1 MTSVGS
7 LHAQVDESGAPAVDS
22 DIPPFIYQAPNA
34 PALFGLDDEILVT
47 VWFTRNVRVTGTP
60 RIALDIGGVT
70 RHATFHSVGG
80 PGVVFVYRVQAGDLD
95 TDGLDIVAD
104 SLELNGGTIKG
115 TGDRVDAVLDHPTQA
130 STDTRRPVDG
140 VAPTVTLSGSNIQ
153 LDGPD
158 DLVTV
163 GVVFS
168 EPVTGLTLDDFA
180 VTNGSASTLTEDTTE
195 TAGTTYALKLK
206 PNRAGGTVTVQLPA
220 DSVQDA
226 VGIDNAASSAH
237 SIRVG
242 IPANIDPGAPP
253 FIFQSPGSPAYFG
266 LYDDIT
272 VIVTFTKKIVV
283 TGTPRL
289 ALDIGGDTRYANFQ
303 SAGGPLALFT
313 YSVQASDE
321 DRNGLD
327 IVADSLE
334 LNGGTIVGTSDNRDA
349 LLAHPSQAATDIRRR
364 VDGIIPTVTLSG
376 PGNSFQEPDQ
386 AKGVS
391 AVFSEP
397 VTGLTLD
404 DFTVT
409 NGTASNLAPI
419 TYVTAGTAY
428 LFEVLP
434 DGEGALTVDLP
445 AGAVTDAGGNGNT
458 AAAQLRLLVGDPA
471 TVTITPKTSN
481 PSEGRAVKFELL
493 RSKDNGERTVQV
505 QVSQTGDYLAGD
517 TSFGA
522 TITTAPVTVPVTF
535 LAGETSLTLTLDT
548 DDDYVPEDDGSVTL
562 TVLEDPTE
570 VGYLLGTPSAATATV
585 RDNDPQPYATVS
597 GHPVDPDSGVAYSGT
612 QLVEGR
618 AIQYTV
624 VRSRL
629 VGEQT
634 LDLQISQQ
642 GDFLAA
648 SHPDGLTVPADG
660 RIQITFGATSL
671 WKTFRLN
678 TVNDA
683 ITEDDG
689 SVTLTVLPRAGDPL
703 YPTPPEP
710 ETMEV
715 LDDDAPPTINVSAEA
730 ESVEEG
736 AWVGFTVT
744 RTNASD
750 EHERAIFVQL
760 EMIRVGDF
768 LYAGSNVVGPTRVS
782 LKFDEGD
789 FSKRQSFQSEDDQ
802 VSESDGAFIL
812 RVLPAAAADAGAY
825 LVGAPDNAV
834 TIIKDNDPPLV
845 SITPVAATVTEG
857 TDVEFRIS
865 RSGSTTQSLNV
876 PVNLIGHR
884 KIMTTATET
893 LAYGGQSALA
903 DTLVTIDAGATE
915 ATLTLTTQ
923 ADRVN
928 EGDGEITASIKRS
941 PEFLIEGTGSASV
954 LVQDDDI
961 PEVTLKWLSPTLT
974 LKDDVW
980 VGEIVEGTAIDYEVE
995 CSGNTLAPSA
1005 ANFHV
1010 FFELDDVYHLR
1021 VPSRKQELLNHPIF
1035 PAYNIDNTLRLPC
1048 SDQLSVHGLF
1058 TAHRGST
1065 ARRYT
1070 GPDEG
1075 EILIDLLPQ
1084 QLQVSDSIAKYCFLD
1099 SVYGAPRD
1107 IRFCPKFTLGA
1118 HTSARITVLNR
1129 NPTITVEALAD
1140 SVIEGEPARFRL
1152 KRIWNEENL
1161 DFHATA
1167 FGLTTA
1173 ATGNY
1178 ITAALPS
1185 GTRTFAAGEAEIII
1199 EIPTENDMR
1208 PRADG
1213 SVTLELLPGLSE
1225 TQALNIGGTYVVY
1238 DRIPGVTPAGKS
1250 SRTAT
1255 VEILNDD
1262 MFPLISVPDA
1272 SAEEGY
1278 PVELTVTLSDAHS
1291 QGITVDWSVADGTA
1305 VVGEDYSEHAGGTL
1319 TFAPGATE
1327 QTISV
1332 TTLEDRVPEEDE
1344 TFSLVFSNPVRVS
1357 LPVEEPVGTIT
1368 NDDMLPIVTV
1378 TAQDTPIAEGN
1389 SPWFVV
1395 SRQGFSDHRLEVTLS
1410 LTKDGVDMPDRI
1422 AAIPFGE
1429 MSHTFR
1435 VNHVDTYH
1443 PSKTEFV
1450 YVTTINE
1457 LATDYVIGTPGSATV
1472 TVLNDDVVRGWIV
1485 DTTVSPKT
1493 FDEAGDVI
1501 QFTYTLES
1509 QSNTSS
1515 GFPVTVH
1522 SKLFGEFELS
1532 SVAIESFGI
1541 KDFSREYTVTEEDV
1555 AAGIVS
1561 ENWHA
1566 DDGILPSPLSGGFAS
1581 LATDFKYILSAES
1594 TFDELLDD
1602 ENRGPFNVD
1611 IRRVDNNESSHDVR
1625 LYTVNG
1631 SAHAGTDYTAVD
1643 QDVTFAHDERKGFYI
1658 SIADDLTDEPSEY
1671 FEVFLVDADDSTKVY
1686 GYLVLSID
1694 DNDPAVVPHFT
1705 NNHRIS
1711 PSPGTNE
1718 SWPTTYGDFYV
1729 TVELHRE
1736 LADSTTVATT
1746 SGKTVEFTYQTVDG
1760 TAKAGED
1767 YSHVSGRIS
1776 IPPGSDKWSF
1786 RIPIIDD
1793 SIYEGAPPE
1802 TFSVELS
1809 DAVNID
1815 LPDVRAVYTIEIED
1829 DDDESAQ
1836 FILAVDPSSVT
1847 EDAGATTVTV
1857 TATVNEGALTEDTDV
1872 TISVVD
1878 ATATAGSDFEAVSD
1892 FTLTIP
1898 ADELSG
1904 TATFTLTPIDDGVIE
1919 TYRELFRVTGSASDL
1934 TAWPTNGVTL
1944 QILDDDERGVMIDP
1958 TALPLDEGQT
1968 DTYSVVLTSVPTGR
1982 VTVTPSVPADAPVT
1996 ISPATLTFTADD
2008 WDDEQTV
2015 TVSAAEDV
2023 DAEDEV
2029 ATVSHTVAGADYGG
2043 LSADAVAV
2051 TVADDE
2057 TPSTKIELRAA
2068 PTSIAE
2074 GGGDRTITVTAA
2086 LDGTPLAD
2094 DITVEVDVGSD
2105 TATQVSDFAAVDSF
2119 ELTITAGNASASG
2132 TFTLSPVDDD
2142 VDEGDETLSITGQ
2155 VVAAGTPVAGAL
2167 PVMSAALTIQDDDT
2181 RGVVVTPTTLTVE
2194 EDGRASYTREYTI
2207 VLTSAPSQD
2216 AFVDVVVPASA
2227 DLSVSPTRYI
2237 FTNDDWSD
2245 AQTVT
2250 ITALKDDDLTDD
2262 PVTLTHTVTGGDYT
2276 GIAVSNVTV
2285 TITEPTSAPMTVD
2298 DAREAEGSGP
2308 LEFEVALEWAVSE
2321 EATVQYR
2328 TVGMTSTNGVTA
2340 KAGEDFTDTSG
2351 TLTFAAGE
2359 TQKTIR
2365 VTLLDDALN
2374 EAEEYFELVL
2384 ESPVNAELPTSPAHT
2399 VKGIIEDDD
2408 PLPVVSVVGSTV
2420 DGWSH
2425 GEESKEDLSFTV
2437 SLSAA
2442 SSREVTVDYA
2452 TKDQAPSSSQ
2462 DLETA
2467 TASEDYTSLSG
2478 RLTYAA
2484 GETEKTLTVMLTD
2497 DDVGEDDEAFSLQ
2510 LSNPV
2515 NAVLGDQ
2522 GWGLIRDDDFRGVV
2536 LNPSSLELQE
2546 GQSKTYT
2553 VALASQP
2560 TDTVTVT
2567 LTPSAGVQTNPTSL
2581 SFQTDEWDAAQTVTV
2596 ISLQDDDAVDASES
2610 VRHSFAGGNFQDFE
2624 ADDLPITI
2632 EDDDTQG
2639 IEISTNSVTIPEGE
2653 TQTYTVKLT
2662 SEPTA
2667 TVTVA
2672 IGATLL
2678 TKAKTILTDVKS
2690 IVTGRQAN
2698 GTDLSLEMSS
2708 LKFTKKNWDEAQ
2720 EVKVTAASDSDA
2732 KDEAATLVH
2741 KSSGG
2746 DYDPVPASLLRAEI
2760 HDDETA
2766 STKVTLTVDVASVD
2780 EDAGATTVTVTGT
2793 LDAATRLAATTV
2805 TVAVGASDDTATEGT
2820 DYATVADFTLTIDA
2834 GETSGMAVFSL
2845 TPTDDDID
2853 EDRETLSVSGTTT
2866 AQELTVTGAI
2876 LAIDDESST
2885 SLQTDGD
2892 TRGVTVSLQ
2901 GMTVPEGG
2909 SNTYTVVLDSEPTAD
2924 VTVTPSR
2931 TAGSSPDVTF
2941 SPASLTFTTG
2951 NWDTAQTVTVSAAED
2966 ADAEADA
2973 ATIEHAVAGGD
2984 YGSNSVTASDVA
2996 VTVNDNE
3003 TASTAVALTVD
3014 VTSVDEA
3021 AGATTVTVT
3030 GTLDGAPFTSAT
3042 SVAVA
3047 VGASGDAAAEG
3058 TDYATVADVT
3068 LTIDA
3073 DQASGTATFSLTPTN
3088 DDVDEGDEALSVS
3101 GTVAAA
3107 TGLSVTGTTVT
3118 IEDDDERGVTVTPT
3132 SLTVA
3137 EGGGKTYTVV
3147 LDSEPTADVTVTPS
3161 RTAGSS
3167 SDVTLDKTS
3176 LTFTTGNWDTAQTVT
3191 VSAAEDAD
3199 AEADA
3204 ATIEHAVAGG
3214 DYGSNGVTASD
3225 VAVTV
3230 NDNETASTAVTLTV
3244 DVTSVDE
3251 AAGATTVTVTGT
3263 LDGAPF
3269 TSATS
3274 VTVAVGVS
3282 GDAAAEGTDYSTVA
3296 DVTLT
3301 IAADQTSGTATFTLA
3316 PVDDDVDEGDEA
3328 LSVTG
3333 TVTGLS
3339 VTGTTVTIED
3349 DDERGVTVTPTSLT
3363 VAEGGGKTYT
3373 VVLDSEPTADVTVTP
3388 SRTAGSSPDV
3398 TFSPASLTFTTGN
3411 WDTAQTV
3418 TVSAAEDADAEA
3430 DAATIEHA
3438 VAGGD
3443 YGSNSVTAS
3452 SVAVT
3457 VNDNETASTAVALT
3471 VDVTSVD
3478 EAAGATTVTVTGT
3491 LDGAPFTSATSVTV
3505 AVGASGDAAAEGT
3518 DYSTI
3523 NDVTL
3528 TIAADQTSGTAVF
3541 TLAPVDDD
3549 VDEAD
3554 EALSV
3559 TGTAAAAGL
3568 SVTGTTVTIE
3578 DDDERGVTVT
3588 PTSLT
3593 VAEGGSKTY
3602 TVVLD
3607 SEPTAD
3613 VTVTPS
3619 RTAGSSPD
3627 VTLDKSSLTFTT
3639 GNWDTA
3645 QTVTVSAAED
3655 ADAEADAATIEHA
3668 VAGGDY
3674 GSNGVT
3680 ASDVAVTVNDNE
3692 TASTAVALTVDVT
3705 AVDEAAGA
3713 TTVTVTG
3720 TLDGAPF
3727 TSATSVTVAVGASG
3741 DAAAEGTDYATVADV
3756 TLTIDADQT
3765 SGTATFTLAPVDD
3778 DVDEGDEALSVTGT
3792 AAAATGLSVTG
3803 TTVTIEDDDERGVTV
3818 TPTSLTVAEGGG
3830 KTYTVVLDSEPTAD
3844 VTVTPSRTAGSSPDV
3859 TFSPASL
3866 SFTADDWDT
3875 AQTVT
3880 VSAAEDADAE
3890 ADAAT
3895 IEHAVAGGDYGS
3907 NGVTASD
3914 VAVTVNDNETASTA
3928 VTLTVDVTSVDEAA
3942 GATTVTVTGTLDSAP
3957 LTSAT
3962 SVTVAVG
3969 ASGDAAA
3976 EGTDYAT
3983 VADVT
3988 LTIDADQTSGTAT
4001 FSLAPTNDDVDE
4013 ADEAL
4018 SVTGTVTGLSVT
4030 GTTVTVE
4037 DDDERGVTVT
4047 PTSLTVAEGGGKTY
4061 TVVLNSE
4068 PTADVTVT
4076 PSRTAGSSPD
4086 VTLTKTSLTFTTGNW
4101 DTAQTVTVSAAEDAD
4116 AEADAATIEH
4126 AVAGGDYGS
4135 NGVTASDVAV
4145 TVNDNETASTAVTLT
4160 VDVTSVDEAAAA
4172 TTVTVTG
4179 TLDGAPFTSAT
4190 IVTVSVGATSDAAA
4204 EGTDY
4209 ATVADVTLTID
4220 ADQTS
4225 GTATFSLAPTND
4237 DVDEGDEALSVAGT
4251 ATGLSV
4257 TGTTVTIEDDDQTIT
4272 EIREDERGVTVTPTR
4287 MTVSE
4292 GGSRTYTIVLES
4304 QPTAG
4309 VTVTPSVRGSRDV
4322 RVSPSS
4328 LSFTADDW
4336 NDEQTVTVSAAHD
4349 VDAEED
4355 TAIVAHAVS
4364 GGDYGSV
4371 TASDVGVTIVEDET
4385 ASTRVTLTADPG
4397 SIEEDA
4403 DGTSVTVTGTLDEA
4417 PFTSA
4422 TLVTI
4427 SVGASSDTATEG
4439 TDYSTVDAFTLT
4451 IAAYETSGTA
4461 TFSLVPTNDDLDEED
4476 EALSVTGTTAGLTV
4490 TGTRTTIV
4498 DDDTRGVT
4506 VWPME
4511 LTLPEGSSSTYT
4523 VVLES
4528 QPTADVTVTPSVRG
4542 SRDVRVSPPSLSFTA
4557 STWGAAQTVTVSA
4570 AHDVDA
4576 EEDTAIVAH
4585 AVSGGDYGSVTA
4597 SDVGVTIV
4605 EDETASTRV
4614 TLTVDPGSIE
4624 EDADR
4629 TSVTVTGTL
4638 DEAPFTSATLV
4649 TISVGASSDTA
4660 TEGTDY
4666 SVVDDFT
4673 LTIAAFETSGTAT
4686 FSLTPIDDAVDEE
4699 AETITVSGGTQGL
4712 SVEPATIT
4720 IANVDPLPRAWL
4732 ARFGR
4737 SVAEQILEAVENR
4750 MTASRRAG
4758 VGGRLAGQSV
4768 GGTVSDLEQANAS
4781 PESVSPAQRLRS
4793 DALGWHAEEETDGP
4807 GVGSRALTERDLLEG
4822 SSFALTRGSD
4832 ETGYAAVWSEGSVS
4846 RFEANEDGL
4855 PLEGDVTTGMVGADW
4870 MHEDWMAGLVLSL
4883 TQSEGEWTISDFGGA
4898 GQIAASIIGFWPWG
4912 QIAIDDRIS
4921 VWGLLGRGQGDISL
4935 TPSSGDRVK
4944 ADMDM
4949 TTAAIGLHGV
4959 LLTQEESGGLELSAT
4974 SDALAVW
4981 SNSDMVRG
4989 MRAARTEVTRIRLGL
5004 EGNLLF
5010 DMGGGATL
5018 GPEFELGLR
5027 RDGGDAETGM
5037 GIDVGAG
5044 IVWTDPGRGLQ
5055 ANVRGRILL
5064 SHEDEGYSE
5073 SGFAGSL
5080 VWNEDPNSKHGFKFS
5095 LSQTVGGS
5103 ATGGTATLFSR
5114 DTLEGL
5120 AANDNSNEDQ
5130 YRLDATLGY
5139 GFAAFGGRFLSTP
5152 EIGYRLLN
5160 SGYEYG
5166 LGWRLGLIERE
5177 RAFLELALEGTLR
5190 ESANDDV
5197 EAERRMQLGLR
5208 GGW

>member
-7 LHAQVDESGAPAVDS
+7 LHAQDDESSAPAVDT

-34 PALFGLDDEILVT
+34 PAHFGLGDEILVT

-60 RIALDIGGVT
+60 RIELDIGGVT

-130 STDTRRPVDG
+130 ATDTRRPVDG

-158 DLVTV
+158 DLVPV

-226 VGIDNAASSAH
+226 VGIDNVASSAH

-242 IPANIDPGAPP
+242 IPANIDPAVPP

-272 VIVTFTKKIVV
+272 VVVTFTKKIVV

-349 LLAHPSQAATDIRRR
+349 LLAHPSQAATDTRRR

-434 DGEGALTVDLP
+434 DGEGTLTVDLP

-522 TITTAPVTVPVTF
+522 TITTTPVTVPVTF

-562 TVLEDPTE
+562 TVLADPTE

-710 ETMEV
+710 ETLEV

-782 LKFDEGD
+782 LKFDEGV

-812 RVLPAAAADAGAY
+812 RVLPPAAADAGAY

-1010 FFELDDVYHLR
+1010 FFELDDIYHLR
-1021 VPSRKQELLNHPIF
+1021 IPSRKQELLNHPIF

-1048 SDQLSVHGLF
+1048 SDQLSVYGLF
-1058 TAHRGST
+1058 GAHRGST

-1084 QLQVSDSIAKYCFLD
+1084 QLRVSDSVAEYCFLD

-1107 IRFCPKFTLGA
+1107 IRFCPKFTLGV

-1167 FGLTTA
+1167 FGLTAA

-1238 DRIPGVTPAGKS
+1238 DRIPGVTPSGKS

-1278 PVELTVTLSDAHS
+1278 PVEFTVTLSDAHN

-1305 VVGEDYSEHAGGTL
+1305 AVGEDYSEHAGGTL

-1368 NDDMLPIVTV
+1368 NDDVLPIVTV

-1422 AAIPFGE
+1422 VAIPFGE

-1485 DTTVSPKT
+1485 DTAVSPKT

-1515 GFPVTVH
+1515 GFPVTIH

-1555 AAGIVS
+1555 TAGIVS

-1566 DDGILPSPLSGGFAS
+1566 DDGILSSPLSGGFAS
-1581 LATDFKYILSAES
+1581 LATDFKYVLSAES

-1718 SWPTTYGDFYV
+1718 SWPTTYGDLYV

-1793 SIYEGAPPE
+1793 SIHEGAPPE

-1836 FILAVDPSSVT
+1836 FILAVDPSSVS

-1944 QILDDDERGVMIDP
+1944 QILDDDERGVTIDP

-2086 LDGTPLAD
+2086 LDETPLAD

-2119 ELTITAGNASASG
+2119 ELTVTAGNASASG

-2142 VDEGDETLSITGQ
+2142 VDEDDETLSITGQ
-2155 VVAAGTPVAGAL
+2155 VVADGTPVAGAL
-2167 PVMSAALTIQDDDT
+2167 PVTSAALSIRDDDT

-2237 FTNDDWSD
+2237 FTSDDWSD

-2262 PVTLTHTVTGGDYT
+2262 PVTLTHTVTGGDYS

-2298 DAREAEGSGP
+2298 DAREAEGAGP

-2399 VKGIIEDDD
+2399 VKGIVEDDD

-2536 LNPSSLELQE
+2536 LNPPSLELKE

-2632 EDDDTQG
+2632 EDDDKQG

-2653 TQTYTVKLT
+2653 TQTYTVKLI

-2698 GTDLSLEMSS
+2698 GTDLSLEKSN

-2720 EVKVTAASDSDA
+2720 EVRVTAASDSDA

-2834 GETSGMAVFSL
+2834 GETSGTAVFSL

-2853 EDRETLSVSGTTT
+2853 EDRETLSVSGSTT
-2866 AQELTVTGAI
+2866 ATELTVTGAI

-2931 TAGSSPDVTF
+2931 TAGSSLDVTF
-2941 SPASLTFTTG
+2941 SPA
-2951 NWDTAQTVTVSAAED
+2951 
-2966 ADAEADA
+2966 
-2973 ATIEHAVAGGD
+2973 
-2984 YGSNSVTASDVA
+2984 
-2996 VTVNDNE
+2996 
-3003 TASTAVALTVD
+3003 
-3014 VTSVDEA
+3014 
-3021 AGATTVTVT
+3021 
-3030 GTLDGAPFTSAT
+3030 
-3042 SVAVA
+3042 
-3047 VGASGDAAAEG
+3047 
-3058 TDYATVADVT
+3058 
-3068 LTIDA
+3068 
-3073 DQASGTATFSLTPTN
+3073 
-3088 DDVDEGDEALSVS
+3088 
-3101 GTVAAA
+3101 
-3107 TGLSVTGTTVT
+3107 
-3118 IEDDDERGVTVTPT
+3118 
-3132 SLTVA
+3132 
-3137 EGGGKTYTVV
+3137 
-3147 LDSEPTADVTVTPS
+3147 
-3161 RTAGSS
+3161 
-3167 SDVTLDKTS
+3167 S

-3274 VTVAVGVS
+3274 VTVAVG
-3282 GDAAAEGTDYSTVA
+3282 AA
-3296 DVTLT
+3296 
-3301 IAADQTSGTATFTLA
+3301 
-3316 PVDDDVDEGDEA
+3316 
-3328 LSVTG
+3328 
-3333 TVTGLS
+3333 
-3339 VTGTTVTIED
+3339 
-3349 DDERGVTVTPTSLT
+3349 
-3363 VAEGGGKTYT
+3363 
-3373 VVLDSEPTADVTVTP
+3373 
-3388 SRTAGSSPDV
+3388 
-3398 TFSPASLTFTTGN
+3398 
-3411 WDTAQTV
+3411 
-3418 TVSAAEDADAEA
+3418 
-3430 DAATIEHA
+3430 
-3438 VAGGD
+3438 
-3443 YGSNSVTAS
+3443 
-3452 SVAVT
+3452 
-3457 VNDNETASTAVALT
+3457 
-3471 VDVTSVD
+3471 
-3478 EAAGATTVTVTGT
+3478 
-3491 LDGAPFTSATSVTV
+3491 
-3505 AVGASGDAAAEGT
+3505 
-3518 DYSTI
+3518 
-3523 NDVTL
+3523 
-3528 TIAADQTSGTAVF
+3528 
-3541 TLAPVDDD
+3541 
-3549 VDEAD
+3549 
-3554 EALSV
+3554 
-3559 TGTAAAAGL
+3559 
-3568 SVTGTTVTIE
+3568 
-3578 DDDERGVTVT
+3578 
-3588 PTSLT
+3588 
-3593 VAEGGSKTY
+3593 
-3602 TVVLD
+3602 
-3607 SEPTAD
+3607 
-3613 VTVTPS
+3613 
-3619 RTAGSSPD
+3619 
-3627 VTLDKSSLTFTT
+3627 
-3639 GNWDTA
+3639 
-3645 QTVTVSAAED
+3645 
-3655 ADAEADAATIEHA
+3655 
-3668 VAGGDY
+3668 
-3674 GSNGVT
+3674 
-3680 ASDVAVTVNDNE
+3680 
-3692 TASTAVALTVDVT
+3692 
-3705 AVDEAAGA
+3705 
-3713 TTVTVTG
+3713 
-3720 TLDGAPF
+3720 
-3727 TSATSVTVAVGASG
+3727 G
-3741 DAAAEGTDYATVADV
+3741 DAAAEGTDYATVADF

-3765 SGTATFTLAPVDD
+3765 SGTATFTLAPTND

-3792 AAAATGLSVTG
+3792 TAAVTGLSVTG

-3866 SFTADDWDT
+3866 SFTADDWDDEQTVTVSAAEDADAEADAATIEHAVAGGDYGSNGVT
-3875 AQTVT
+3875 ASDVAVAVNDNETASTAVTLTVDVTSVDEAAGATTVTVTGTLDGAPFTSATIVTVAVGASGDAAAEETDYATVADFTLTIDADQTSGTATFTLAPTNDDVDEGDEALSVTGTTAAVTGLSVTGTTVTIEDDDERGVTVTPTSLTVAEGGGKTYTVVLDSEPTADVTVTPSRTAGSSPDVTFSPASLSFTADDWDDEQTVT

-3928 VTLTVDVTSVDEAA
+3928 VALTVDVTSVDEAA
-3942 GATTVTVTGTLDSAP
+3942 GATTVTVTGTLDGAP
-3957 LTSAT
+3957 RTSAT

-3969 ASGDAAA
+3969 DSGDAAA

-3983 VADVT
+3983 VSDVT

-4001 FSLAPTNDDVDE
+4001 FTLAPTNDDVDE
-4013 ADEAL
+4013 GDEAL
-4018 SVTGTVTGLSVT
+4018 SVAGTVTGLNVT
-4030 GTTVTVE
+4030 GTTVTIE

-4061 TVVLNSE
+4061 TVVLDSE

-4076 PSRTAGSSPD
+4076 PSRTAGSSPN
-4086 VTLTKTSLTFTTGNW
+4086 VTLDKTSLTFTAGNW

-4145 TVNDNETASTAVTLT
+4145 TVNDNEAASTAVTLT

-4172 TTVTVTG
+4172 TTVTVTV

-4190 IVTVSVGATSDAAA
+4190 LVAVSVGNTSDAAV

-4209 ATVADVTLTID
+4209 ATVADFTLTIA

-4225 GTATFSLAPTND
+4225 GTAVFTLAPVDD
-4237 DVDEGDEALSVAGT
+4237 DVDEGDEALSVTGT
-4251 ATGLSV
+4251 VTGLSV
-4257 TGTTVTIEDDDQTIT
+4257 TGTTVTIEDDDQTIA

-4355 TAIVAHAVS
+4355 TAIIAHAVS

-4417 PFTSA
+4417 PFTSP
-4422 TLVTI
+4422 TIVTI
-4427 SVGASSDTATEG
+4427 SVGASSDTATQG
-4439 TDYSTVDAFTLT
+4439 TDYSAVDAFTLT
-4451 IAAYETSGTA
+4451 IAAFQTSGTA
-4461 TFSLVPTNDDLDEED
+4461 TFSLTPMDDAVDEDD
-4476 EALSVTGTTAGLTV
+4476 ETLSVTGTTAGLTV
-4490 TGTRTTIV
+4490 TGTRMTIV

-4506 VWPME
+4506 VSPTE

-4557 STWGAAQTVTVSA
+4557 DDWDDEQTVTVSA

-4585 AVSGGDYGSVTA
+4585 VVSGGDYGPVTA

-4624 EDADR
+4624 EDGDG

-4638 DEAPFTSATLV
+4638 DEAPFTSATLA

-4666 SVVDDFT
+4666 FTVDSFT

-4699 AETITVSGGTQGL
+4699 AETITVSGANQGL
-4712 SVEPATIT
+4712 TVEPATIT
-4720 IANVDPLPRAWL
+4720 ITNVDPLPRAWL

-4737 SVAEQILEAVENR
+4737 SVAEQVLEAVENR
-4750 MTASRRAG
+4750 ITASRRAG

-4781 PESVSPAQRLRS
+4781 PESVSSAQRLRS

-4935 TPSSGDRVK
+4935 TPSSGDRAK

-4949 TTAAIGLHGV
+4949 TTAAIGLRGV

-5037 GIDVGAG
+5037 GIEVGAG

-5064 SHEDEGYSE
+5064 SHEDESYSE

-5166 LGWRLGLIERE
+5166 LGWRLGLVDRE

-5197 EAERRMQLGLR
+5197 EAERRMQLGVR